1 MRRKVLPVMALN
13 YEAFCACIEQ
23 NVKVVYVDMEVYKT
37 SFAKIMQKLEENG
50 YDSKGYPARRGV
62 FLPRESICWIVRSRI
77 LVDYFKGK
85 DR

>member
-1 MRRKVLPVMALN
+1 MGRKVLPVMALN

-62 FLPRESICWIVRSRI
+62 FFAQGIDLWECEISDPCR
-77 LVDYFKGK
+77 LF
-85 DR
+85 